1 MIVDLHLKGN
11 LVIIVG
17 GGNEALKKV
26 EALLSQDCKTLVV
39 SDKINSKIKNYV
51 DRKKIQFKKI
61 KLDNA
66 DFLSKYTP
74 YLVMASTNS
83 KSLNRKIV
91 EKAKKMNCMVYAS
104 DDPEVSDFSHP
115 SVINIEDTIQV
126 AVSTGGKSPAMAKAI
141 KLRAEKVFKKIVT
154 KEDIFQIKLQEIARK
169 EAKKKIPTQQKRKK
183 FLYSLINDK
192 QIKQLIKENDLKEA
206 QKRAMSILRDWK

>member
-26 EALLSQDCKTLVV
+26 EALLSQDCKTLVI

-91 EKAKKMNCMVYAS
+91 EKAKK
-104 DDPEVSDFSHP
+104 
-115 SVINIEDTIQV
+115 
-126 AVSTGGKSPAMAKAI
+126 
-141 KLRAEKVFKKIVT
+141 
-154 KEDIFQIKLQEIARK
+154 
-169 EAKKKIPTQQKRKK
+169 
-183 FLYSLINDK
+183 
-192 QIKQLIKENDLKEA
+192 
-206 QKRAMSILRDWK
+206 